1 MQSILIVDTESDFLE
16 WAEKYLTNDQVT
28 VTTATSGE
36 DALRLYQENPPDLVI
51 AEYHLAPVSGLDIL
65 KRIRQADPNA
75 LIILTTGFPPTN
87 AVIEAMKLGAY
98 DFLRK
103 EALPYDL
110 RPIVESALQTRD
122 EMNTPPVGDVQ
133 TPGFDLREQSMIGR
147 SPAMQ
152 EVFKLVGRVSRSDAT
167 VMVTGENGSGKEIV
181 ARAIHK
187 FSPRA
192 NRDFVAINCAAIPDN
207 LLESELFGHE
217 KGSFTGA
224 LAQRVGRF
232 EQCDGGTLFMDEIG
246 DMPLQVQSKILR
258 VLQEGEFS
266 RVGGNQTLKTDVR
279 ILAATNKKL
288 EQEVEAGTFR
298 EDLFYRL
305 NVIRIHIPPLRDR
318 REDIR
323 LLADFFLEQIATK
336 KGAPKLRLSEE
347 ALCHLE
353 QYYWPGNVRE
363 LENTMKR
370 ACVLATT
377 DVLLPKDIPLQQLNQ
392 RGQDSATAEKPLA
405 APPTLPT
412 ATDANSQAPT
422 ASGPVSVD
430 QAVQTL
436 IEAAE
441 KDPSM
446 QLLPWIEREMTRH
459 AIDRTNGNQV
469 QAAKLLG
476 ITRATLRKRLERL
489 DAAVATPAESQ
500 ESANPANMG
509 DVTGG
514 SGGIRASESR

>member
-1 MQSILIVDTESDFLE
+1 MQSILIVDTETDFLD
-16 WAEKYLTNDQVT
+16 WAKKYLANDQVRVAT
-28 VTTATSGE
+28 VSSGAE
-36 DALRLYQENPPDLVI
+36 ALKIYANDPPDLVI
-51 AEYHLAPVSGLDIL
+51 AEYHLAPVSGLEIL

-75 LIILTTGFPPTN
+75 LVILTTGFPPTN
-87 AVIEAMKLGAY
+87 AVIESMKLGAY

-110 RPIVESALQTRD
+110 RPVVESAFQTRD
-122 EMNTPPVGDVQ
+122 EMTAPAASEVA

-152 EVFKLVGRVSRSDAT
+152 EVFKMVGRVSRSDAT
-167 VMVTGENGSGKEIV
+167 VMITGENGSGKEIV

-192 NRDFVAINCAAIPDN
+192 NKEFVAINCAAIPDN

-217 KGSFTGA
+217 KGAFTGA

-232 EQCDGGTLFMDEIG
+232 EQCDGGTLFLDEIG
-246 DMPLQVQSKILR
+246 DMPIQVQSKILR

-288 EQEVEAGTFR
+288 EQEVEAGGFR

-305 NVIRIHIPPLRDR
+305 NVIRIHIPALRHR
-318 REDIR
+318 KEDIR
-323 LLADFFLEQIATK
+323 LLAGFFLDQIAAEK
-336 KGAPKLRLSEE
+336 KSPRLRLSEE
-347 ALCHLE
+347 ALSHLE
-353 QYYWPGNVRE
+353 AYDWPGNVRE

-377 DVLLPKDIPLQQLNQ
+377 DVLLPKDIPLNEGRSPGAAETDSSESDGHASSVSPSEPTTATTSAPEEEADGEQPSLAAVDNATTTST
-392 RGQDSATAEKPLA
+392 GQSSHDAELTVETAVGFLIEMAEK
-405 APPTLPT
+405 AP
-412 ATDANSQAPT
+412 
-422 ASGPVSVD
+422 G
-430 QAVQTL
+430 
-436 IEAAE
+436 
-441 KDPSM
+441 M

-459 AIDRTNGNQV
+459 AMRRTNGNQV

-476 ITRATLRKRLERL
+476 ITRATLRKRLERFEI
-489 DAAVATPAESQ
+489 A
-500 ESANPANMG
+500 
-509 DVTGG
+509 
-514 SGGIRASESR
+514 GI

>member
-1 MQSILIVDTESDFLE
+1 MQSILIVDSESDFLE
-16 WAEKYLTNDQVT
+16 WAEKYLANDRVSVTT
-28 VTTATSGE
+28 VTSGVE
-36 DALRLYQENPPDLVI
+36 ALGLFEGTPPDLVI
-51 AEYHLAPVSGLDIL
+51 AEYHLAPVGGLEIL
-65 KRIRQADPNA
+65 KRIRQTDPNA
-75 LIILTTGFPPTN
+75 LVILTTAFPPSN

-103 EALPYDL
+103 ESLPYDL

-122 EMNTPPVGDVQ
+122 EMATPSAKDVPN
-133 TPGFDLREQSMIGR
+133 PGFDLREQSMIGR
-147 SPAMQ
+147 SHAMQ
-152 EVFKLVGRVSRSDAT
+152 EVFKMVGRVSRSDAT

-192 NRDFVAINCAAIPDN
+192 SREFVAINCAAIPDN

-224 LAQRVGRF
+224 VAQRVGRF

-288 EQEVEAGTFR
+288 EQEVESGAFR

-305 NVIRIHIPPLRDR
+305 NVIRIHIPPLRER
-318 REDIR
+318 KEDIR
-323 LLADFFLEQIATK
+323 LLANFFLDQIALE
-336 KGAPKLRLSEE
+336 KGTPKLRLSEE

-353 QYYWPGNVRE
+353 QYSWPGNVRE

-370 ACVLATT
+370 ARVLATT
-377 DVLLPKDIPLQQLNQ
+377 DVLLPKDIPLNESAQQIAAGKQ
-392 RGQDSATAEKPLA
+392 RKTEARFEPTSESEIAPEIKPAFTSAT
-405 APPTLPT
+405 
-412 ATDANSQAPT
+412 
-422 ASGPVSVD
+422 VSID

-441 KDPSM
+441 QDPNM

-459 AIDRTNGNQV
+459 AMQRTNGNQV
-469 QAAKLLG
+469 QASKLLG

-489 DAAVATPAESQ
+489 DA
-500 ESANPANMG
+500 G
-509 DVTGG
+509 DQ
-514 SGGIRASESR
+514 SD

>member
-1 MQSILIVDTESDFLE
+1 MQNILIVDTESDFLE
-16 WAEKYLTNDQVT
+16 WAGKYLANDQVT
-28 VTTATSGE
+28 VRTATTGA
-36 DALRLYQENPPDLVI
+36 DALRLYEEITPDLVI
-51 AEYHLAPVSGLDIL
+51 AEYHLAPVSGLEIL
-65 KRIRQADPNA
+65 KRIRQSDPNA

-122 EMNTPPVGDVQ
+122 EMITPSAGEVP

-167 VMVTGENGSGKEIV
+167 VMITGENGSGKEIV
-181 ARAIHK
+181 ARAIHR
-187 FSPRA
+187 FSPRSKK
-192 NRDFVAINCAAIPDN
+192 DFVAINCAAIPDN

-288 EQEVEAGTFR
+288 EQEVAAGSFR

-305 NVIRIHIPPLRDR
+305 NVIRIHIPALRDR

-323 LLADFFLEQIATK
+323 LLAGFFLDQIASE
-336 KGAPKLRLSEE
+336 KGTQKLRLSEE

-353 QYYWPGNVRE
+353 SYSWPGNVRE

-377 DVLLPKDIPLQQLNQ
+377 DVLLPKDIPLNKPAEQQPESST
-392 RGQDSATAEKPLA
+392 GSADSGEEKYA
-405 APPTLPT
+405 IADPTLL
-412 ATDANSQAPT
+412 APVPIT
-422 ASGPVSVD
+422 VE
-430 QAVQTL
+430 QAVHTL

-441 KDPSM
+441 HDSNL

-459 AIDRTNGNQV
+459 AIERTNGNQV

-489 DAAVATPAESQ
+489 DSPEG
-500 ESANPANMG
+500 E
-509 DVTGG
+509 D
-514 SGGIRASESR
+514 